1 MSYDGNEVN
10 MWLSPSITTPIN
22 LDYDGSDDWIYKLP
36 PRNYYYFSMILG
48 PNKTH
53 PVPLQPY
60 SNYSFITDHS
70 RIEQAIGRSHRTKP
84 QSSSRVLPFDDTKEN
99 VSNNT
104 FIPKIIYTNQH
115 KIHNKFLLITNE
127 ILKEIF
133 GELLNIKKQKGPQLI
148 GNIECHQSDMIL
160 NIVVVG
166 THYISGVKMYGYVI
180 DNQLYIQEFVSD
192 SDLCIIRSTS
202 LLEKV
207 CNTQNIKK
215 IMFEKYK
222 IYGTALS
229 FNDGECVVCEKDG
242 NIIFVPLNTY
252 QNFCL

>member
-1 MSYDGNEVN
+1 MSFDGDDWNT
-10 MWLSPSITTPIN
+10 WASTTTPIN
-22 LDYDGSDDWIYKLP
+22 LDYDSTDDWIYELP
-36 PRNYYYFSMILG
+36 RRNYFSMYN
-48 PNKTH
+48 P
-53 PVPLQPY
+53 
-60 SNYSFITDHS
+60 NYSYPILS
-70 RIEQAIGRSHRTKP
+70 QQYNNRIIIIDFEQAIGRSHRTKL
-84 QSSSRVLPFDDTKEN
+84 QSSSRMLPFDDTEEN
-99 VSNNT
+99 VLNNT
-104 FIPKIIYTNQH
+104 FIPKIIYTKYDKLH
-115 KIHNKFLLITNE
+115 SKFLSTTNE

-133 GELLNIKKQKGPQLI
+133 EELLNIKKQKGPRLI
-148 GNIECHQSDMIL
+148 GNIECHQSDMVL

-180 DNQLYIQEFVSD
+180 DNQLYIQEFVCD
-192 SDLCIIRSTS
+192 PNLCIIRSTS

-215 IMFEKYK
+215 CIFEKYK

-242 NIIFVPLNTY
+242 NILFVPLNTY